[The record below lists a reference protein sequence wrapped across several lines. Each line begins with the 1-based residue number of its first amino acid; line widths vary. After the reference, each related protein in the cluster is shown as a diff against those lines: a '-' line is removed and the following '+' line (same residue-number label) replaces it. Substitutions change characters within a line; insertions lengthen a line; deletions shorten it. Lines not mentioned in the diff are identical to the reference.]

1 MKKKKIVIVTIIVIG
16 VLVLSFF
23 IGAGFRRR
31 TDVVLTEYS
40 VSEDGKKLN
49 FNVGVMSSMGYI
61 RGFKDGGGGVKPHY
75 LTFFSTFGGL
85 NSSFGAKNEFEL
97 DLVQFAPSG
106 GRKCVFQRPLC
117 GAERPLVFS

>member
-40 VSEDGKKLN
+40 VS
-49 FNVGVMSSMGYI
+49 
-61 RGFKDGGGGVKPHY
+61 
-75 LTFFSTFGGL
+75 
-85 NSSFGAKNEFEL
+85 
-97 DLVQFAPSG
+97 
-106 GRKCVFQRPLC
+106 
-117 GAERPLVFS
+117 